1 MSSPCGVPG
10 EVHAGGAVH
19 CSPAKGR
26 RGETHTTW
34 GNAFLG
40 LTMLQLTPSPA
51 GLSLLLSRKKRIIKG
66 CGFLAWF
73 WGKKGFLGLQRAA
86 SEGHVGVQGV
96 DVQVDLGDHS
106 GHFWHPAE
114 RRQSPHDPME
124 LPQQPQL
131 PPGLHQSVCRLRSFT
146 AASATQPCL
155 REENRKKKAK

>member
-40 LTMLQLTPSPA
+40 LTMLQLTLSPA

-73 WGKKGFLGLQRAA
+73 WRKKKKGFLGLQRAA

-96 DVQVDLGDHS
+96 DVQVDLGDPS
-106 GHFWHPAE
+106 GHLWHPAE
-114 RRQSPHDPME
+114 GRQSPH
-124 LPQQPQL
+124 
-131 PPGLHQSVCRLRSFT
+131 GSFT
-146 AASATQPCL
+146 SLFADCAASRQLLQRSPAS
-155 REENRKKKAK
+155 ERKTGKRKQNKNSQQAVTCR